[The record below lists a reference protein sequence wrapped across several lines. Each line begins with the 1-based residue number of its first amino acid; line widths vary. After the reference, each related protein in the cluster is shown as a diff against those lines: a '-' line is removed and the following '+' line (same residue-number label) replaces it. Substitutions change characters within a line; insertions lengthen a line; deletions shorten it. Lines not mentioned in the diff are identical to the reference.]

1 MWNPINI
8 RMMNLFAHKDSY
20 YEFKNNAC
28 TVIFGQNKTDKGMDN
43 NGAGK
48 TTLFEAICIA
58 LTNESLRNIKK
69 DNFINRDSSSCRI
82 EFELFNPVMRMTLKI
97 VREFYRSGKSTKVE
111 IWENGELNTQITS
124 VNEANRR
131 VLELIGVSRE
141 DLLRYFI
148 ISQDNNYTFF
158 TASDTEKKEIMN
170 RITSADMINPIMD
183 ELALRLHEKQAV
195 YNDLDSYV
203 SKLSERKET
212 LEEQRQEMLESDDTA
227 ERISGIRDKINDANS
242 NIAEYESK
250 LEKMK
255 KRQVNI
261 DSEISNIHVE
271 DTTDL
276 NNSRKRKKSEL
287 ENLESEI
294 TDNKRVKRN
303 LESELQDTIECPK
316 CGYEFIHKSDLGL
329 SVEDAKRLLAETQ
342 KEIKEAS
349 IKVEKKNA
357 EISKITERIRKAEA
371 DQDQVNELE
380 DEKKQLKRRVA
391 SYSEIIQDL
400 KTKIERWKKDIE
412 DLKKQKSDDSALK
425 NLNAKISEC
434 EKEIKQK
441 TEEMKPIDEEL
452 DMIKYWQ
459 FHMGKSGFMTY
470 LANRSVK
477 IIEGITN
484 SYLRKFGVDISVL
497 INGFTILRSGEVREK
512 IDVFVSSDGITAE
525 SFMAKSGG
533 ERGRVMLALTSKG
546 YIKRTTADT
555 FKSQNRG
562 GVGVKGMTTN
572 EEDNVEHL
580 INLSTNGKG
589 LNLLVLDEALSG
601 IDAGGTLEIIN
612 TLNNLGTTVM
622 MITQNIEDSSI
633 FENCIRVVKED
644 GVSTLQS

>member
-48 TTLFEAICIA
+48 TTLFEAICIV

-111 IWENGELNTQITS
+111 IWENRELNTQITS

-227 ERISGIRDKINDANS
+227 ERISGIKDKINDANS
-242 NIAEYESK
+242 DIAEYESK
-250 LEKMK
+250 LEKIK

-316 CGYEFIHKSDLGL
+316 CGHEFIHKSDLGL
-329 SVEDAKRLLAETQ
+329 SVEDAKRLLAETK

-380 DEKKQLKRRVA
+380 DEKKQLKRKIA

-400 KTKIERWKKDIE
+400 KNKIERWKKDIE

-434 EKEIKQK
+434 EKEIKKK
-441 TEEMKPIDEEL
+441 TEEMKPIGEEL

-533 ERGRVMLALTSKG
+533 ERGRVMLA
-546 YIKRTTADT
+546 
-555 FKSQNRG
+555 
-562 GVGVKGMTTN
+562 GVLGIQ
-572 EEDNVEHL
+572 HL

>member
-58 LTNESLRNIKK
+58 LTNDSLRNIKK

-111 IWENGELNTQITS
+111 IWENRELNTQITS

-131 VLELIGVSRE
+131 ILDLIGISRE

-227 ERISGIRDKINDANS
+227 ERISGIKDKINDANS

-250 LEKMK
+250 LEKIK

-316 CGYEFIHKSDLGL
+316 CGHEFIYKSDLGL
-329 SVEDAKRLLAETQ
+329 SVEDAKRLLAET
-342 KEIKEAS
+342 KREIKEAS

-357 EISKITERIRKAEA
+357 EIAKIIERIRKAEA

-380 DEKKQLKRRVA
+380 DEKKQLKRKVA

-400 KTKIERWKKDIE
+400 KNKIERWKKDIE

-533 ERGRVMLALTSKG
+533 ERGRVMLA
-546 YIKRTTADT
+546 
-555 FKSQNRG
+555 
-562 GVGVKGMTTN
+562 GVLGIQ
-572 EEDNVEHL
+572 HL

-644 GVSTLQS
+644 GISTLQS

>member
-111 IWENGELNTQITS
+111 IWENRELNTQITS

-227 ERISGIRDKINDANS
+227 ERISAIKDKINDANS

-261 DSEISNIHVE
+261 DSEISKIHVE

-316 CGYEFIHKSDLGL
+316 CGHEFIYKSDLGL
-329 SVEDAKRLLAETQ
+329 SVEDAKRLLAET
-342 KEIKEAS
+342 KREIKEAS

-380 DEKKQLKRRVA
+380 DEKKQLKRRID
-391 SYSEIIQDL
+391 SYYEIIQDL
-400 KTKIERWKKDIE
+400 KNKIERWKKDIE
-412 DLKKQKSDDSALK
+412 GLKKQKSDDSALK

-441 TEEMKPIDEEL
+441 TEEMKPIDEGL
-452 DMIKYWQ
+452 DMSKYWQ

-533 ERGRVMLALTSKG
+533 ERGRVMLA
-546 YIKRTTADT
+546 
-555 FKSQNRG
+555 
-562 GVGVKGMTTN
+562 GVLGIQ
-572 EEDNVEHL
+572 HL

>member
-111 IWENGELNTQITS
+111 IWENRELNTQITS

-131 VLELIGVSRE
+131 VLELIGISRE

-212 LEEQRQEMLESDDTA
+212 LEEQRQEMLENDDTA
-227 ERISGIRDKINDANS
+227 ERISGIKDKINDANS

-316 CGYEFIHKSDLGL
+316 CGHEFIHKSDLGL
-329 SVEDAKRLLAETQ
+329 SVEDAKRLLAET
-342 KEIKEAS
+342 KREIKEAS

-380 DEKKQLKRRVA
+380 DEKKQLKRKIA

-400 KTKIERWKKDIE
+400 KNKIERWKKDIE

-533 ERGRVMLALTSKG
+533 ERGRVMLA
-546 YIKRTTADT
+546 
-555 FKSQNRG
+555 
-562 GVGVKGMTTN
+562 GVLGIQ
-572 EEDNVEHL
+572 HL

-612 TLNNLGTTVM
+612 TLNNLRTTVM

>member
-111 IWENGELNTQITS
+111 IWENRELNTQITS

-227 ERISGIRDKINDANS
+227 ERISGIKDKINDANS

-434 EKEIKQK
+434 EKEIKKK

-533 ERGRVMLALTSKG
+533 ERGRVMLAGILG
-546 YIKRTTADT
+546 I
-555 FKSQNRG
+555 Q
-562 GVGVKGMTTN
+562 
-572 EEDNVEHL
+572 HL

>member
-58 LTNESLRNIKK
+58 LTNDSLRNIKK

-111 IWENGELNTQITS
+111 IWENRELNTQITS

-131 VLELIGVSRE
+131 ILDLIGISRE

-227 ERISGIRDKINDANS
+227 ERISGIKDKINDANS

-316 CGYEFIHKSDLGL
+316 CGHEFIYKSDLGL
-329 SVEDAKRLLAETQ
+329 SVEDAKRLLAET
-342 KEIKEAS
+342 KREIKEAS

-357 EISKITERIRKAEA
+357 EIAKIIERIRKAEA

-380 DEKKQLKRRVA
+380 DEKKQLKRKVA

-400 KTKIERWKKDIE
+400 KNKIERWKKDIE

-533 ERGRVMLALTSKG
+533 ERGRVMLA
-546 YIKRTTADT
+546 
-555 FKSQNRG
+555 
-562 GVGVKGMTTN
+562 GVLGIQ
-572 EEDNVEHL
+572 HL

-644 GVSTLQS
+644 GISTLQS

>member
-1 MWNPINI
+1 MWNPVKIHFE
-8 RMMNLFAHKDSY
+8 NLFSHVDSS
-20 YEFKNNAC
+20 YEFKNNSC
-28 TVIFGQNKTDKGMDN
+28 VVILGENKTDRNLDN

-111 IWENGELNTQITS
+111 IWENRELNTQITS

-316 CGYEFIHKSDLGL
+316 CGHEFIYKSDLGL
-329 SVEDAKRLLAETQ
+329 SVEDAKRLLAET
-342 KEIKEAS
+342 KREIKEAS

-400 KTKIERWKKDIE
+400 KNKIERWKKDIE

-533 ERGRVMLALTSKG
+533 ERGRVMLA
-546 YIKRTTADT
+546 
-555 FKSQNRG
+555 
-562 GVGVKGMTTN
+562 GVLGIQ
-572 EEDNVEHL
+572 HL

>member
-227 ERISGIRDKINDANS
+227 ERISGIKDKINDANS

-434 EKEIKQK
+434 EKEIKKK

-533 ERGRVMLALTSKG
+533 ERGRVMLA
-546 YIKRTTADT
+546 
-555 FKSQNRG
+555 
-562 GVGVKGMTTN
+562 GVLGIQ
-572 EEDNVEHL
+572 HL

>member
-111 IWENGELNTQITS
+111 IWENRELNTQITS

-131 VLELIGVSRE
+131 ILELIGVSRE

-227 ERISGIRDKINDANS
+227 ERISGIKDKINDANS

-316 CGYEFIHKSDLGL
+316 CGHEFIYKSDLGL
-329 SVEDAKRLLAETQ
+329 SVEDAKRLLAET
-342 KEIKEAS
+342 KGEIKEAS

-380 DEKKQLKRRVA
+380 DEKKQLKRKVA

-400 KTKIERWKKDIE
+400 KNKIERWKKDIE

-533 ERGRVMLALTSKG
+533 ERGRVMLA
-546 YIKRTTADT
+546 
-555 FKSQNRG
+555 
-562 GVGVKGMTTN
+562 GVLGIQ
-572 EEDNVEHL
+572 HL

>member
-111 IWENGELNTQITS
+111 IWENRELNTQITS

-227 ERISGIRDKINDANS
+227 ERISGIKDKINDANS

-316 CGYEFIHKSDLGL
+316 CGHEFIHKSDLGL
-329 SVEDAKRLLAETQ
+329 SVEDAKRLLAETK

-349 IKVEKKNA
+349 IKVEKKNE

-380 DEKKQLKRRVA
+380 DEKKQLRRKIA
-391 SYSEIIQDL
+391 SHSEIIQDL
-400 KTKIERWKKDIE
+400 KSKIERWKKDIE

-525 SFMAKSGG
+525 NFMAKSGG
-533 ERGRVMLALTSKG
+533 ERGRVMLA
-546 YIKRTTADT
+546 
-555 FKSQNRG
+555 
-562 GVGVKGMTTN
+562 GVLGIQ
-572 EEDNVEHL
+572 HL

>member
-111 IWENGELNTQITS
+111 IWENRELNTQITS

-227 ERISGIRDKINDANS
+227 ERISGIKDKINDANS

-316 CGYEFIHKSDLGL
+316 CGHEFIHKSDLGL
-329 SVEDAKRLLAETQ
+329 SVEDAKRLLAETK

-380 DEKKQLKRRVA
+380 DEKKQLKRKVA

-400 KTKIERWKKDIE
+400 KNKIERWEKDIE

-533 ERGRVMLALTSKG
+533 ERGRVMLA
-546 YIKRTTADT
+546 
-555 FKSQNRG
+555 
-562 GVGVKGMTTN
+562 GVLGIQ
-572 EEDNVEHL
+572 HL

>member
-227 ERISGIRDKINDANS
+227 ERISGIKDKINDANS

-434 EKEIKQK
+434 EKEIKKK

-512 IDVFVSSDGITAE
+512 RDVFVSSDGITAE

-533 ERGRVMLALTSKG
+533 ERGRVMLA
-546 YIKRTTADT
+546 
-555 FKSQNRG
+555 
-562 GVGVKGMTTN
+562 GVLGIQ
-572 EEDNVEHL
+572 HL

>member
-111 IWENGELNTQITS
+111 IWENRELNTQITS

-131 VLELIGVSRE
+131 ILELIGVSRE

-212 LEEQRQEMLESDDTA
+212 LEEQRQEMLENDDTA
-227 ERISGIRDKINDANS
+227 ERISGIKDKINDANS

-316 CGYEFIHKSDLGL
+316 CGHEFIYKSDLGL
-329 SVEDAKRLLAETQ
+329 SVEDAKRLLAET
-342 KEIKEAS
+342 KGEIKEAS

-380 DEKKQLKRRVA
+380 DEKKQLKRKVA

-400 KTKIERWKKDIE
+400 KNKIERWKKDIE

-452 DMIKYWQ
+452 NMIKYWQ

-533 ERGRVMLALTSKG
+533 ERGRVMLA
-546 YIKRTTADT
+546 
-555 FKSQNRG
+555 
-562 GVGVKGMTTN
+562 GVLGIQ
-572 EEDNVEHL
+572 HL

-644 GVSTLQS
+644 GISTLQS

>member
-111 IWENGELNTQITS
+111 IWENRELNTQITS

-227 ERISGIRDKINDANS
+227 ERISGIKDKINDANS

-329 SVEDAKRLLAETQ
+329 SVEDAKRLLAETK

-380 DEKKQLKRRVA
+380 DEKKQLRRKIA
-391 SYSEIIQDL
+391 SHSEIIQDL
-400 KTKIERWKKDIE
+400 KSKIERWKKDIE

-525 SFMAKSGG
+525 NFMAKSGG
-533 ERGRVMLALTSKG
+533 ERGRVMLA
-546 YIKRTTADT
+546 
-555 FKSQNRG
+555 
-562 GVGVKGMTTN
+562 GVLGIQ
-572 EEDNVEHL
+572 HL

>member
-97 VREFYRSGKSTKVE
+97 VREFYRSGKSAKVE

-227 ERISGIRDKINDANS
+227 ERISGIKDKINDANS

-434 EKEIKQK
+434 EKEIKKK

-497 INGFTILRSGEVREK
+497 INGFTILRSGEVRET

-533 ERGRVMLALTSKG
+533 ERGRVMLAGILG
-546 YIKRTTADT
+546 I
-555 FKSQNRG
+555 Q
-562 GVGVKGMTTN
+562 
-572 EEDNVEHL
+572 HL